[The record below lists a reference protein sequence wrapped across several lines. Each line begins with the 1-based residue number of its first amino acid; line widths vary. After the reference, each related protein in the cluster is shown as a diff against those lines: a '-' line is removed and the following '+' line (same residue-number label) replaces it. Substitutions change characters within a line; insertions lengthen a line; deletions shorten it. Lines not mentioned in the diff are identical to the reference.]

1 MAGSGIWVMR
11 WLWRW
16 RLTTATAVVLLAV
29 VVTGLVLLFVQPSP
43 QPAWVATL
51 PADGRMSAALVIAGA
66 TDQLSV
72 GAGDL
77 GSALVRAS
85 VPPGATV
92 RPELT
97 RNGRVLL
104 TLVPSGGHATGYQV
118 RVMLSSAVAWSLDF
132 DGGTRR
138 TAVDLRGAKVRGVR
152 FGAGSDVI
160 DLAMPAPS
168 GTTTIGVANGAGQF
182 MLRLPAGIPAQ
193 VTASA
198 GAGELTIDAVSR
210 TGVAG
215 GTVVTPPGWTAA
227 ARRFS
232 VDASSGVD
240 VLSLS
245 RW

>member
-1 MAGSGIWVMR
+1 MVR

-16 RLTTATAVVLLAV
+16 RLTTAAAFVLLAII
-29 VVTGLVLLFVQPSP
+29 VTGLVLVFVVPSQ

-51 PADGRMSAALVIAGA
+51 PADGRASATLVIASG

-72 GAGDL
+72 TAGNL

-85 VPPGATV
+85 VPPGAAV
-92 RPELT
+92 RPELI

-104 TLVPSGGHATGYQV
+104 TLVPSGGHATRYAV
-118 RVMLSSAVAWSLDF
+118 RVVLSSAVTWSLDF

-138 TAVDLRGAKVRGVR
+138 TTADLRGAKVRGVT

-168 GTTTIGVANGAGQF
+168 GTTTIQVANGASQF
-182 MLRLPAGIPAQ
+182 LLSLPAGIPAR
-193 VTASA
+193 VSAGA
-198 GAGELTIDAVSR
+198 GAGELTVDAVTR

-227 ARRFS
+227 AERFN

-240 VLSLS
+240 VLSVS